1 MLLSV
6 RRLGLNLLRQSAIDT
21 NRTLVL
27 SDVLLLVGA
36 SVRIAVTYILGE
48 AIPHVFILL
57 VASWRS
63 LAHALSAIVILGT
76 VTALDLSFG

>member
-6 RRLGLNLLRQSAIDT
+6 RRLGLNLLQQSAIDT
-21 NRTLVL
+21 NCTLVL
-27 SDVLLLVGA
+27 SDSLLLVGA
-36 SVRIAVTYILGE
+36 SVRIAVTHILGE

-57 VASWRS
+57 ISAGRS
-63 LAHALSAIVILGT
+63 LTHALSAIVILGT

>member
-6 RRLGLNLLRQSAIDT
+6 RRLGLNLLQQSAIDT

>member
-6 RRLGLNLLRQSAIDT
+6 RRLGLNLLQQSAIDT

-27 SDVLLLVGA
+27 SDGLLLAGA
-36 SVRIAVTYILGE
+36 SVSIAVTYILGE

-57 VASWRS
+57 VAAGCS